1 MSSYARKTI
10 SFFVFF
16 YILLMPS
23 SVFNASAENNIKSED
38 VYTHFKQTSDTS
50 ELDTSPIIDNTART
64 VSHILSSSSSE
75 LVDQATSYT
84 LNKFNST
91 VSSEVQKW
99 LSQYGTV
106 GINFGLNREW
116 TLKNNSIDLLLPI
129 YDNKEN
135 WLFFSQLGY
144 RNKDSRNTVN
154 LGLGSRYFD
163 KNWMYGLNTFYDYD
177 VTGNNRRLGLGGE
190 IWADYIKFS
199 ANTYHRLSNW
209 QESRN
214 FKDYHE
220 RPATGYDING
230 EFFLSAY
237 PNLGMKLTYE
247 QYFGDNVTL
256 FNRETKQKN
265 PSQTKLDLMY
275 TPIPLITIG
284 ASYRQGEGHTETQFL
299 TNLNY
304 KFGIPLSAQL
314 SPNNVASMRTLIG
327 SRHDLVERNNYIIL
341 DHKKREKDE
350 LYKLD
355 PISGY
360 GQQEI
365 TVNAPIRSY
374 ANIKDISW
382 SVPDK
387 AFKEND
393 GKLTPESGRSI
404 IITLPSYQETHKS
417 DYELDVLITDN
428 QGRKQTVQTKI
439 KVVPFLI
446 DEKVNI
452 TSNDKNGYT
461 FSDPII
467 TYRGA
472 PSGEFVKN
480 ASINKVTWIT
490 DPPLGDES
498 GLEFT
503 WKNGPAKT
511 NDEGKLADEE
521 GNLILNTLTSKKAHE
536 KVVVYIQ
543 LDGAPRQ
550 EIGTVVFNQYHVNHI
565 TVEPAGSLLAND
577 KDTYTYTA
585 HIVDQGGHA
594 VPEGTTIAGIK
605 WGIDNSSQKLT
616 FVFKDGEEKAGQ
628 GGTLIATLRSADIIT
643 DIGVSL
649 SVEEQAA
656 PAPADRKVSF
666 QADAAKYR
674 VKAITVDPPTHVQL
688 ANDKDIYTYTAHI
701 VDQDGHAV
709 PEGTTIAG
717 IKWEIDN
724 PSKKLTFVFK
734 DGVEKAGQGGT
745 LIATLRSAD
754 IITDI
759 GVSLSV
765 EGQAAPA
772 PAERKVS
779 FQADPTKYT
788 VKAITVNPQTN
799 SQLANGQDVYTYTA
813 HIVDQDDHAVL
824 AGTQIA
830 NIRWSL
836 DDKDKNNKNLHLR
849 HEDKITGKD
858 GILTATL
865 SSSEVVQNVGVSLA
879 VEEQATQMPAE
890 RKVSFQ
896 ADPTKYTVK
905 AITVNPQTNSQ
916 LANGQDVYT
925 YTAHIVDQDDHA
937 VPAGTQIANIRWSLD
952 GKDKNNKNLHFN
964 HEDKITGK
972 DGTLIATLS
981 SSEVVQDVEVS
992 LAVEGQVTPTPAER
1006 VSFKAPYTLSLTVD
1020 RPTPQPEGQVN
1031 KYTFTA
1037 TVMQNIKGG
1046 QPQENMSVTWNT
1058 SLPVPLDQ
1066 EPNLITKKQDATNKY
1081 GQATFTMYSSN
1092 GGFDDIT
1099 VTATVDESV
1108 EGSVGKKVS
1117 ITAKFKDA
1125 DKILLLP
1132 YDWDGDRSDKFVKVK
1147 KQPLPINLLNFGWNK
1162 LKFQIYVDN
1171 NVSQNATPYYIQ
1183 GSQNKII
1190 AHQASTNQEAYF
1202 EVIDATHSKLQTRWN
1217 FPSSRYLLYQTDVA
1231 MNFIAFADTGGLNG
1245 NGIGASNYPG
1255 RRAPATHCTTG
1266 NDVKE
1271 TDITQNMRNLMNAG
1285 SIDLQLAGLLGSTP
1299 QMMGINFV
1307 GLEGTNTAY
1316 IPYTQVYP
1324 IKSVSVDGG
1333 FIMLCRN

>member
-16 YILLMPS
+16 YTLLMPS
-23 SVFNASAENNIKSED
+23 SVFNASAEDTIKSED
-38 VYTHFKQTSDTS
+38 VYTHFKKASDTS
-50 ELDTSPIIDNTART
+50 ELDTPPDIDNTART

-75 LVDQATSYT
+75 LVEQATSYT

-214 FKDYHE
+214 FEDYHE

-256 FNRETKQKN
+256 FNRDTKQKN

-284 ASYRQGEGHTETQFL
+284 ASYRQGEEGHTETQFL

-304 KFGIPLSAQL
+304 KFGIPLSTQL
-314 SPNNVASMRTLIG
+314 SPANVASMRTLIG

-365 TVNAPIRSY
+365 IVNAPIRSY

-439 KVVPFLI
+439 NVVPFLI

-452 TSNDKNGYT
+452 TSNEKNGYT

-521 GNLILNTLTSKKAHE
+521 GNLILNTLTSKKAHK
-536 KVVVYIQ
+536 KVFVYIQ

-550 EIGTVVFNQYHVNHI
+550 KIGTVVFNQYHVNNI

-585 HIVDQGGHA
+585 HIVDQDGHA
-594 VPEGTTIAGIK
+594 VPEGTVIAGIK
-605 WGIDNSSQKLT
+605 WGIDNPSKKLT
-616 FVFKDGEEKAGQ
+616 FTFKDGEEKAGQ

-649 SVEEQAA
+649 SVEGQAA
-656 PAPADRKVSF
+656 PTPAERKVSF
-666 QADAAKYR
+666 QADPTKYR

-688 ANDKDIYTYTAHI
+688 ANNKDTYTYTAHI

-709 PEGTTIAG
+709 QEGTAIAG
-717 IKWEIDN
+717 IKWGIDN
-724 PSKKLTFVFK
+724 SSKKLTFVFK
-734 DGVEKAGQGGT
+734 NGEEKAGQGGT

-765 EGQAAPA
+765 EEQAMPTAAERKVSFQADPTKYRVKAITVDPPTHVQLANDKDTYTYTAHIVDQDGHAVPEDTVIAGIKWGIDNPSKKLTFTFKDGVEKAGQGGTLIATLRSTDIITDIGVSLRVEGQAEPT

-779 FQADPTKYT
+779 FQADPTKYI
-788 VKAITVNPQTN
+788 VKAITVDPPTHA
-799 SQLANGQDVYTYTA
+799 QLANDKDTYTYTA
-813 HIVDQDDHAVL
+813 YIIDQDGKAVQ
-824 AGTQIA
+824 GGQIIS
-830 NIRWSL
+830 NIQWNINNHTPGL
-836 DDKDKNNKNLHLR
+836 EFTFKDG
-849 HEDKITGKD
+849 EDKAGSGGT
-858 GILTATL
+858 LTATL
-865 SSSEVVQNVGVSLA
+865 RSTEVVDNVVVSLEVEEQSSPTLAKPVQFILDKTELEINIDISPSGPLKANDSDTYMYVATIFNKKTENILPNYSFDKVKWDILPHGTNGISVDIVSNTTNSKGELIAKVKSNVGIDDFKLELTIDSEIRKISDNRKFDAVPKAAGMFMYNINKPSIHRFEGRLNHPTNAFSSLVGKMKTATGEDIYNPVIDESIIFSSSNSKSVSIDDNSGNISFLAPGDSRIEALVIKKNKTKQIYFYTTSVKRFFFINPYRTGYYFNYSKNCETDKLVTPNLSGDITTSNNTGLA
-879 VEEQATQMPAE
+879 VEFP
-890 RKVSFQ
+890 
-896 ADPTKYTVK
+896 
-905 AITVNPQTNSQ
+905 NSYEWGI
-916 LANGQDVYT
+916 LDEVTTEVPSEIGYFFVYNGISY
-925 YTAHIVDQDDHA
+925 
-937 VPAGTQIANIRWSLD
+937 
-952 GKDKNNKNLHFN
+952 
-964 HEDKITGK
+964 
-972 DGTLIATLS
+972 LS
-981 SSEVVQDVEVS
+981 
-992 LAVEGQVTPTPAER
+992 
-1006 VSFKAPYTLSLTVD
+1006 Y
-1020 RPTPQPEGQVN
+1020 N
-1031 KYTFTA
+1031 
-1037 TVMQNIKGG
+1037 
-1046 QPQENMSVTWNT
+1046 
-1058 SLPVPLDQ
+1058 
-1066 EPNLITKKQDATNKY
+1066 
-1081 GQATFTMYSSN
+1081 SSN
-1092 GGFDDIT
+1092 GRETRDG
-1099 VTATVDESV
+1099 
-1108 EGSVGKKVS
+1108 EGVV
-1117 ITAKFKDA
+1117 
-1125 DKILLLP
+1125 
-1132 YDWDGDRSDKFVKVK
+1132 
-1147 KQPLPINLLNFGWNK
+1147 
-1162 LKFQIYVDN
+1162 
-1171 NVSQNATPYYIQ
+1171 
-1183 GSQNKII
+1183 
-1190 AHQASTNQEAYF
+1190 
-1202 EVIDATHSKLQTRWN
+1202 
-1217 FPSSRYLLYQTDVA
+1217 
-1231 MNFIAFADTGGLNG
+1231 
-1245 NGIGASNYPG
+1245 
-1255 RRAPATHCTTG
+1255 
-1266 NDVKE
+1266 
-1271 TDITQNMRNLMNAG
+1271 
-1285 SIDLQLAGLLGSTP
+1285 
-1299 QMMGINFV
+1299 
-1307 GLEGTNTAY
+1307 
-1316 IPYTQVYP
+1316 
-1324 IKSVSVDGG
+1324 
-1333 FIMLCRN
+1333 LCVMK

>member
-16 YILLMPS
+16 YTLLMPS

-129 YDNKEN
+129 YDNQEN

-190 IWADYIKFS
+190 MWADYIKFS

-214 FKDYHE
+214 FEDYHE

-304 KFGIPLSAQL
+304 KFGIPLSTQL
-314 SPNNVASMRTLIG
+314 SPANVASMRTLIG

-341 DHKKREKDE
+341 EHKKREKDE

-428 QGRKQTVQTKI
+428 QGRKQTVQTTI

-628 GGTLIATLRSADIIT
+628 GGTLIATLRSTDIIT

-649 SVEEQAA
+649 SVGEQAA
-656 PAPADRKVSF
+656 PTTADRKVSF
-666 QADAAKYR
+666 QADPAKYR
-674 VKAITVDPPTHVQL
+674 VKAITVDPAINSQL
-688 ANDKDIYTYTAHI
+688 ANDKDVYTYTAHI

-709 PEGTTIAG
+709 PEGTVIAG
-717 IKWEIDN
+717 IKWGIDN

-734 DGVEKAGQGGT
+734 DGEEKAGQGGT

-765 EGQAAPA
+765 EEQAAPTA
-772 PAERKVS
+772 AEQKVS
-779 FQADPTKYT
+779 FQADPAKYT
-788 VKAITVNPQTN
+788 VKAITVDPAIN
-799 SQLANGQDVYTYTA
+799 SQLANDKDVYTYTA
-813 HIVDQDDHAVL
+813 HIVDQDGHAVPEGTVI
-824 AGTQIA
+824 AGIKWGMDNPSKKLTFVF
-830 NIRWSL
+830 
-836 DDKDKNNKNLHLR
+836 
-849 HEDKITGKD
+849 KD
-858 GILTATL
+858 GEEKAGQGGTLIATL
-865 SSSEVVQNVGVSLA
+865 RSADIITDIGVFLS
-879 VEEQATQMPAE
+879 VEEQAVPTAAE

-896 ADPTKYTVK
+896 ADSTKYRVK
-905 AITVNPQTNSQ
+905 SITVDPAINSQ
-916 LANGQDVYT
+916 LANDKDAYT
-925 YTAHIVDQDDHA
+925 YTAHIVDQDGHA
-937 VPAGTQIANIRWSLD
+937 VQEGTVIAGIKWGMDNPSKKLTFVFKD
-952 GKDKNNKNLHFN
+952 GEEKA
-964 HEDKITGK
+964 GQG
-972 DGTLIATLS
+972 GTLIATLRS
-981 SSEVVQDVEVS
+981 ADIITDIGVS
-992 LAVEGQVTPTPAER
+992 LSVEEQAAPTAAER
-1006 VSFKAPYTLSLTVD
+1006 KVSFKAPYTLSLTVD
-1020 RPTPQPEGQVN
+1020 RPTPQNEGEEN

-1037 TVMQNIKGG
+1037 TVRVNRKDGLSQ
-1046 QPQENMSVTWNT
+1046 QSVPVTWGT
-1058 SLPVPLDQ
+1058 SLPVSDKY
-1066 EPNLITKKQDATNKY
+1066 LITTHEDTTNDK
-1081 GQATFTMYSSN
+1081 GKATFTMYSKN

-1099 VTATVDESV
+1099 VTASV
-1108 EGSVGKKVS
+1108 KNSDPATADKTVS
-1117 ITAKFKDA
+1117 ITAIPKYDNE
-1125 DKILLLP
+1125 INVGP
-1132 YDWDGDRSDKFVKVK
+1132 YGWNGESNVTWSGTISARD
-1147 KQPLPINLLNFGWNK
+1147 LNFGWEKLTFVPYPNK
-1162 LKFQIYVDN
+1162 ETFGDNLTPLFTSDN
-1171 NVSQNATPYYIQ
+1171 NNIIMPHQSQSENYQ
-1183 GSQNKII
+1183 S
-1190 AHQASTNQEAYF
+1190 YF
-1202 EVIDATHSKLQTRWN
+1202 EVKAAGSTTVRTRWTY
-1217 FPSSRYLLYQTDVA
+1217 PSGRYLVYKTDMTIKQMVFANSAGVSGPVFLPSDQITPAQTCSKGVPAQDDV
-1231 MNFIAFADTGGLNG
+1231 IGGSIYNIVTQ
-1245 NGIGASNYPG
+1245 GISL
-1255 RRAPATHCTTG
+1255 RRAGLVGDPPVLAADMYVG
-1266 NDVKE
+1266 VNSSD
-1271 TDITQNMRNLMNAG
+1271 G
-1285 SIDLQLAGLLGSTP
+1285 S
-1299 QMMGINFV
+1299 
-1307 GLEGTNTAY
+1307 
-1316 IPYTQVYP
+1316 YTQVYP
-1324 IKSVSVDGG
+1324 MAKKPSATY
-1333 FIMLCRN
+1333 FIMLCQNNE